1 MGLSVGLVFA
11 LTCLALRRACA
22 DVSVSEAARGISL
35 AVAMI
40 VRDEEVNIRSNLPL
54 WATFAECF
62 VFMVDER
69 TGDRTEE
76 AVRDV
81 LSAASR
87 RYYVERYTFEG
98 FGEARSLSLQRTWQ
112 QCGAASHVLIADPDW
127 RPRLDSISLAHL
139 NLDSQVFRF
148 VVYDRNGMTNR
159 RMDWLLRH
167 RDGLRMR
174 YALHEVLDI
183 GFYTAVTVIPWLFD
197 EIEKPGTWHTTVGHG
212 NSMTARRLLFDLS
225 LLRRDLQRYGHDPHV
240 HYYLCTSYAGLA
252 QRQLEEER
260 FINETAVEESI
271 RFCRLRSESSY
282 AAEFHE
288 ERWACLVTLADV
300 HDRFKVS
307 RRPALLPPLPRCPHC
322 RR

>member
-1 MGLSVGLVFA
+1 MRLSVGLLFA
-11 LTCLALRRACA
+11 LAGLALRRVFA
-22 DVSVSEAARGISL
+22 DALAAQAAGGISL

-69 TGDRTEE
+69 TVDRTEE

-81 LSAASR
+81 LGAAAR
-87 RYYVERYTFEG
+87 RYLVERYSFEG

-112 QCGAASHVLIADPDW
+112 HCGAASHVMIADPDW
-127 RPRLDSISLAHL
+127 RPRLASISLAHL

-148 VVYDRNGMTNR
+148 VVYDRSGSTNR

-183 GFYTAVTVIPWLFD
+183 GFYTAVTVIPWIFD

-212 NSMTARRLLFDLS
+212 SSMTARRLLFDLS
-225 LLRRDLQRYGHDPHV
+225 LLQRDLWRYGHDPHT

-252 QRQLEEER
+252 QRQLEEQS
-260 FINETAVEESI
+260 FVNETAVDESI

-288 ERWACLVTLADV
+288 ERWACLVTLADL

-307 RRPALLPPLPRCPHC
+307 APPPPLSARPRH
-322 RR
+322 